1 VTLTGV
7 RPTSVTLVARQP
19 AYEIA
24 PGVWRIPV
32 MTDDAINAFA
42 FVADDEQVTLLDG
55 GLPYTRHRV
64 RRGLTHLGSD
74 VSQVT
79 RIIATHAHNDHA
91 GGLAW
96 AARKSGAP
104 VVAHELD
111 APYLRKGRVPPIG
124 PQTRGR
130 GVLELLGHYPKVAV
144 ATTVADGESIE
155 GGLRAFHTP
164 GHTPGHTSWLHEPS
178 GTLVTGDAVHFY
190 KGEVRIGVALYCHD
204 VALNERSAARL
215 GELEYDAVG
224 FTHGPEIRRGGRAA
238 LRAFLA
244 ARPTV

>member
-1 VTLTGV
+1 MG
-7 RPTSVTLVARQP
+7 RQP

-42 FVADDEQVTLLDG
+42 VVADDGQVTLLDG

-64 RRGLTHLGSD
+64 RRGLRHLGSD
-74 VSQVT
+74 VTQVT

-96 AARKSGAP
+96 AARQSGAP

-111 APYLRKGRVPPIG
+111 APYLRQGRVPPIG

-130 GVLELLGHYPKVAV
+130 AVLEALGHYAKVEV
-144 ATTVADGESIE
+144 TSTVADGQRLA

-164 GHTPGHTSWLHEPS
+164 GHTPGHTSWLHEPT

-190 KGEVRIGVALYCHD
+190 RGEVRIGVALYCHD
-204 VALNERSAARL
+204 VALNELSAARL
-215 GELEYDAVG
+215 GELDYDAVG
-224 FTHGPEIRRGGRAA
+224 FTHGPEIRRGGRDA

-244 ARPTV
+244 HRPRP

>member
-1 VTLTGV
+1 VTLTALG
-7 RPTSVTLVARQP
+7 PASVTPVGRQP

-55 GLPYTRHRV
+55 GLPYTRRRV
-64 RRGLTHLGSD
+64 AQGLRHLGSD

-96 AARKSGAP
+96 VARQSGAP

-111 APYLRKGRVPPIG
+111 VPYLRTGRVPPIG
-124 PQTRGR
+124 PQTPARGL
-130 GVLELLGHYPKVAV
+130 LERFARYPRVAV
-144 ATTVADGESIE
+144 TSTVADGERVV
-155 GGLRAFHTP
+155 GGLQAFHTP
-164 GHTPGHTSWLHEPS
+164 GHTPGHTSWLHEPT

-190 KGEVRIGVALYCHD
+190 RGQVRIGIALYCND

-215 GELEYDAVG
+215 GELDYDAVG

-244 ARPTV
+244 TRSRP